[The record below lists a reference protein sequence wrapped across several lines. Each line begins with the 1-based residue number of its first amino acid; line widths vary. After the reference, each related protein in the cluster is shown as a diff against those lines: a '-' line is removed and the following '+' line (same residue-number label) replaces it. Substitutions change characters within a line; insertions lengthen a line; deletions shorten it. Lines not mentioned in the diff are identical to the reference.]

1 MNIVIN
7 WIAHIALVG
16 AIAFFLFVLAGI
28 CGAWK

>member
-16 AIAFFLFVLAGI
+16 VIAFFLFVLAGI
-28 CGAWK
+28 FGAWK

>member
-1 MNIVIN
+1 MNTLIN
-7 WIAHIALVG
+7 WVAHIALVG